1 MIIRKMTK
9 HIREQNWFA
18 VSVDALVVVV
28 GIFLGLQVTNWQ
40 ANINEQKTAEKYL
53 VRLQSDLQND
63 LARMNFTHSFWILI
77 RGYSEQSLEYLEE
90 PENNKQDSWQQVL
103 AFFQASQIDPFSV
116 NNITYNEL
124 QQAGQL
130 SLLESHELRQDLAEY
145 YSFNG
150 SDIGT
155 QLMRYVP
162 AYRERIR
169 GFIPSKVTN
178 YIWTNCYENANV
190 DNNISSQQL
199 LDCKSPISEL
209 ENRKVLDAIKADKEV
224 LMTLRFWYS
233 TQTSALQFL
242 PTNIKTATELK
253 EDVKKEIE
261 LLRR

>member
-1 MIIRKMTK
+1 MTK

-28 GIFLGLQVTNWQ
+28 GIFLGLQATNWQ
-40 ANINEQKTAEKYL
+40 ANINEQKIAEKYL

-63 LARMNFTHSFWILI
+63 LARMNFTQSFWIQI
-77 RGYSEQSLEYLEE
+77 RGYSEQSLQYLEE
-90 PENNKQDSWQQVL
+90 PESNNQDSWQQVL
-103 AFFQASQIDPFSV
+103 AFFHASQIDPLSV
-116 NNITYNEL
+116 NDITYNEL

-130 SLLESHELRQDLAEY
+130 SLLESHELRQKLAEY

-150 SDIGT
+150 SDIGA
-155 QLMRYVP
+155 QLMRNVP
-162 AYRERIR
+162 AYRELIR

-178 YIWTNCYENANV
+178 HIWTNCYDTAK
-190 DNNISSQQL
+190 DNFSSQQL
-199 LDCKSPISEL
+199 FDCKSPSSEL
-209 ENRKVLDAIKADKEV
+209 ENKNILDAIKADKNV

-242 PTNIKTATELK
+242 PTNIKTATALSL
-253 EDVKKEIE
+253 DVEKEID